1 MTTVLQKAENL
12 LSRMSR
18 GEKAQLLQWV
28 VRDISG
34 DSFPGIE
41 KTVGIVGGNARI
53 IRTRIPVWSIILF
66 KKLGASDADILN
78 NYPSLN
84 AEDLIN
90 AAIYYRNNKE
100 EIDTAIAENE
110 AD

>member
-1 MTTVLQKAENL
+1 MTTALRQAEDL
-12 LSRMSR
+12 LNNMSR
-18 GEKAQLLQWV
+18 EEKAQLLQWV
-28 VRDISG
+28 VRDISE

-41 KTVGIVGGNARI
+41 KTVDIVGGNARVV
-53 IRTRIPVWSIILF
+53 RTRIPVWSIILS

-90 AAIYYRNNKE
+90 AAIYYRKNKE
-100 EIDTAIAENE
+100 EIDAAIAENE